1 MCISAFS
8 GLIHTFAARIVPS
21 ASANP
26 GALFLFRRNEMAS
39 TCVTCRYYRG
49 TDAASKI
56 GYCFCAPPVIVVLP
70 QAVAMSKMQLRTQPQ
85 EGYTVQPA
93 SVRPLVRETDTCK
106 EWVSG

>member
-1 MCISAFS
+1 MTTTCITCKFYRSAAI
-8 GLIHTFAARIVPS
+8 GP
-21 ASANP
+21 N
-26 GALFLFRRNEMAS
+26 
-39 TCVTCRYYRG
+39 
-49 TDAASKI
+49 I